1 METSLFDYHPDS
13 QVIIEKY
20 YALLM
25 SESDRGAILL
35 GVSILD
41 ELLTG
46 LFREIT
52 PSNISKTQ
60 LDKLFDSRGPFGELS
75 SKLDIAIVCN
85 LIPTNVVESIHKI
98 RKLRNKLAHRTSPF
112 SLKENL
118 NSIYDAFFALD
129 KAAPSC
135 FLSIS
140 HDAIYENFIV
150 KMMAFD
156 SEGDKLFSSREDV
169 ANFLMNK
176 PDLLDVLMEKRI
188 KALFVVGIS
197 TLAALIIFHREIA
210 VKKLAGVNA

>member
-1 METSLFDYHPDS
+1 VETSLFDYHPDS

-25 SESDRGAILL
+25 SESDRGTILL

-46 LFREIT
+46 LFRDIT
-52 PSNISKTQ
+52 PSSTSKTQ

-85 LIPTNVVESIHKI
+85 LIPKNVVESIHKI

-118 NSIYDAFFALD
+118 DHIYDAFSVLD

-140 HDAIYENFIV
+140 HDAIYEHFIV
-150 KMMAFD
+150 KMMELE

-169 ANFLMNK
+169 ANFLMKK